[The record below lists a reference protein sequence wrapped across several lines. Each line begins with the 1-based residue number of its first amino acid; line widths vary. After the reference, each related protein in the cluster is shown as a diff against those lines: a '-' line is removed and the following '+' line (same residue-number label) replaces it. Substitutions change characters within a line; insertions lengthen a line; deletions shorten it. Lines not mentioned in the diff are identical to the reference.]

1 MPDDVSSLGWDPAR
15 IDWNL
20 SLEDKMSTTASHG
33 QSVHANGIDIHY
45 LDHGEGEPLV
55 LLHGGVVSTN
65 PIWTGVPVAYASH
78 MDTLGGHFRVIAP
91 DTRGCGKTVH
101 SGGTI
106 SFDLLADDV
115 AALIDALDLERPL
128 IAGFSDGGITAT
140 VLAIRHPGAVR
151 AIVNHAGFDA
161 FDPDAPTVAMM
172 RQILG
177 GSPDATEPDPDAA
190 ARGFEASEQMRA
202 MFELMMRDQDDG
214 QGEGH
219 WREYLR
225 LSWDRTTQLPG
236 YTYADLAQITAPT
249 LILTGDRDEF
259 CTVEQAVA
267 TYRQLPE
274 GELAILPGHG
284 HYIPPSAIQTTVEF
298 LTRRLATQS

>member
-1 MPDDVSSLGWDPAR
+1 
-15 IDWNL
+15 
-20 SLEDKMSTTASHG
+20 MSTTE
-33 QSVHANGIDIHY
+33 SVTGARGHRVRANDIEIHY
-45 LDHGEGEPLV
+45 LDRGNGDPLV

-65 PIWTGVPVAYASH
+65 PIWSGVPIAYASH
-78 MDTLGGHFRVIAP
+78 MDMLAEHFRVIAP
-91 DTRGCGKTVH
+91 DTRGCGRTVH
-101 SGGTI
+101 SVGTI
-106 SFDLLADDV
+106 NFDLLADDV

-128 IAGFSDGGITAT
+128 IAGFSEGAITAT
-140 VLAIRHPGAVR
+140 VLGIRHPHAVR

-161 FDPDAPTVAMM
+161 FDPDAPTIAMM

-202 MFELMMRDQDDG
+202 MFELMKHDQDDG

-225 LSWDRTTQLPG
+225 LSWDRCTQPPG
-236 YTYADLAQITAPT
+236 YTYTDLAKITVPT
-249 LILTGDRDEF
+249 LILAGDRDDF
-259 CTVEQAVA
+259 CTVEQAVTA
-267 TYRQLPE
+267 YRQLPD

-284 HYIPPSAIQTTVEF
+284 HYIPPAAIQTTVEF
-298 LTRRLATQS
+298 FARRLAAQS